1 MIYQKDRVRYG
12 TTTIPY
18 HIIKTGRV
26 KTSEV
31 IVDADTATITVRT
44 PLEKNKH
51 EIQRIVLDKASW
63 ILQKQREFRKNT
75 PQLIKPT
82 FKENSTL
89 PYLGK
94 NYPLV
99 IIKKKNEKQSEN
111 EIRLIN
117 GEFVAT
123 LKSSSKNSKSLIKNL
138 YESWLSD
145 NAQITLREQV
155 EKCSQKTGIVIEG
168 INIKNLRKRWGSLT
182 KDKKTINLNV
192 NLLKAPDDILDYIII
207 HELCHVKIND
217 HSHHYWDFVRKY
229 MPSYQEKID
238 WLNENTSILV

>member
-12 TTTIPY
+12 TISIPY
-18 HIIKTGRV
+18 HIIKTGRI
-26 KTSEV
+26 KTSEI
-31 IVDADTATITVRT
+31 IVDADTTTITVRT

-51 EIQRIVLDKASW
+51 EIQRIVLDKAGW
-63 ILQKQREFRKNT
+63 ILKKQREFRKST

-99 IIKKKNEKQSEN
+99 IIKKNRKQSEN
-111 EIRLIN
+111 ELQLIN

-123 LKSSSKNSKSLIKNL
+123 IKSSKNSRRLIKNL
-138 YESWLSD
+138 YESWLLD
-145 NAQITLREQV
+145 NAQIILKEKV
-155 EKCSQKTGIVIEG
+155 EKWSQKAGIAIERV
-168 INIKNLRKRWGSLT
+168 NIKNLRNRWGSLT

-192 NLLKAPDDILDYIII
+192 NLLKAHDDVLDYIIL

-217 HSHHYWDFVRKY
+217 HPHHYWDIVRRY

-238 WLNENTSILV
+238 WLNANTSILV

>member
-1 MIYQKDRVRYG
+1 MIYQKDRIRYG
-12 TTTIPY
+12 ATTIPY
-18 HIIKTGRV
+18 NIIKTGRV

-31 IVDADTATITVRT
+31 IVDADTTVTVRT

-63 ILQKQREFRKNT
+63 ILQKQWEFKKST
-75 PQLIKPT
+75 TQLIKPT

-99 IIKKKNEKQSEN
+99 IIKKKKPSEN
-111 EIRLIN
+111 EELQFIS

-123 LKSSSKNSKSLIKNL
+123 IKSSKNSKKVLNNL
-138 YESWLSD
+138 YKSWLLD
-145 NAQITLREQV
+145 NAQIILREKV
-155 EKCSQKTGIVIEG
+155 EKCSEKTGIPIER

-192 NLLKAPDDILDYIII
+192 NLLKAPDDVLDYIIL

-217 HSHHYWDFVRKY
+217 HSHHYWDLVRKY

-238 WLNENTSILV
+238 WLNANTSILV

>member
-1 MIYQKDRVRYG
+1 MMIYQKDRVRYG
-12 TTTIPY
+12 TITIPY

-31 IVDADTATITVRT
+31 IVDADTRIVTVRT
-44 PLEKNKH
+44 PLEKDKH
-51 EIQRIVLDKASW
+51 EIQRIILDKASW
-63 ILQKQREFRKNT
+63 ILQKQREFRENT

-89 PYLGK
+89 TYLGK

-99 IIKKKNEKQSEN
+99 IKKKKKKQSEN
-111 EIRLIN
+111 ELQLIN

-123 LKSSSKNSKSLIKNL
+123 IKSSKNSKNLIKNL
-138 YESWLSD
+138 YESWLLD
-145 NAQITLREQV
+145 NAQIILKDKV
-155 EKCSQKTGIVIEG
+155 EKCSKKIEIGIERV
-168 INIKNLRKRWGSLT
+168 NIKNLKNRWGSLS

-192 NLLKAPDDILDYIII
+192 NLLKAPDDVLDYIIL
-207 HELCHVKIND
+207 HELCHVNIND
-217 HSHHYWDFVRKY
+217 HTHHYWDLVRKY

-238 WLNENTSILV
+238 WLNANTSILV

>member
-1 MIYQKDRVRYG
+1 MMIYEKDRVKYG

-18 HIIKTGRV
+18 QIIKTGRV

-31 IVDADTATITVRT
+31 IVDADTTTITVRT

-63 ILQKQREFRKNT
+63 ILQKQREFRKST

-99 IIKKKNEKQSEN
+99 IIKKKNQSEN
-111 EIRLIN
+111 EELQFIN

-123 LKSSSKNSKSLIKNL
+123 IKSSKNSKKVLNSL
-138 YESWLSD
+138 YESWLLD
-145 NAQITLREQV
+145 NTQIILREKV
-155 EKCSQKTGIVIEG
+155 EKCSEKTGIPIER

-192 NLLKAPDDILDYIII
+192 NLLKAPDDVLDYIIL

-217 HSHHYWDFVRKY
+217 HSHHFWNLVRKY
-229 MPSYQEKID
+229 MPSYQEKIN
-238 WLNENTSILV
+238 WLNANTSILV

>member
-1 MIYQKDRVRYG
+1 LYFF
-12 TTTIPY
+12 TIN
-18 HIIKTGRV
+18 V
-26 KTSEV
+26 
-31 IVDADTATITVRT
+31 
-44 PLEKNKH
+44 
-51 EIQRIVLDKASW
+51 SW
-63 ILQKQREFRKNT
+63 ILQKQWEFKKST
-75 PQLIKPT
+75 TQLIKPT

-99 IIKKKNEKQSEN
+99 IIKKKKPSEN
-111 EIRLIN
+111 EELQFIS

-123 LKSSSKNSKSLIKNL
+123 IKSSKNSKKVLNNL
-138 YESWLSD
+138 YESWLLD
-145 NAQITLREQV
+145 NAQIILREKV
-155 EKCSQKTGIVIEG
+155 EKCSEKTGIPIER

-192 NLLKAPDDILDYIII
+192 NLLKAPDDVLDYIIL

-217 HSHHYWDFVRKY
+217 HSHHYWDLVRKY

-238 WLNENTSILV
+238 WLNANTSILV

>member
-1 MIYQKDRVRYG
+1 MIYEKDRVKYG

-18 HIIKTGRV
+18 QIIKTGRV

-31 IVDADTATITVRT
+31 IVDADTTTITVRT

-63 ILQKQREFRKNT
+63 ILQKQREFRKST

-99 IIKKKNEKQSEN
+99 IIKKKNQSEN
-111 EIRLIN
+111 EELQFIN

-123 LKSSSKNSKSLIKNL
+123 IKSSKNSKKVLNSL
-138 YESWLSD
+138 YESWLLD
-145 NAQITLREQV
+145 NTQIILREKV
-155 EKCSQKTGIVIEG
+155 EKCSEKTGIPIER

-192 NLLKAPDDILDYIII
+192 NLLKAPDDVLDYIIL

-217 HSHHYWDFVRKY
+217 HSHHFWNLVRKY
-229 MPSYQEKID
+229 MPSYQEKIN
-238 WLNENTSILV
+238 WLNANTSILV

>member
-18 HIIKTGRV
+18 QIIKTGRV

-31 IVDADTATITVRT
+31 IVDADATITVRT
-44 PLEKNKH
+44 PLEKNRH

-63 ILQKQREFRKNT
+63 ILKKQREFRKST
-75 PQLIKPT
+75 PQVIKPT

-94 NYPLV
+94 NYRLI
-99 IIKKKNEKQSEN
+99 IIKNNNQSEN
-111 EIRLIN
+111 ELRFNN

-123 LKSSSKNSKSLIKNL
+123 IRASKNSKKLIKSL
-138 YESWLSD
+138 YESWLLD
-145 NAQITLREQV
+145 NAQITLKEKV
-155 EKCSQKTGIVIEG
+155 ERCSKETGIGIEG
-168 INIKNLRKRWGSLT
+168 IKIKNLRKIWGSLT

-192 NLLKAPDDILDYIII
+192 SLLKAPNDVVDYIIL

-217 HSHHYWDFVRKY
+217 HSHHYWDLVRKY

-238 WLNENTSILV
+238 WLNSNASTLI